1 MGKKITTYNQD
12 ASLSVNDKFLGTDSA
27 TGDTKNFRILEVLEL
42 IEDVASDTTYYKV
55 IPDTFDFEN
64 IPVGYNNAV
73 WVIRNS
79 HDLGGATIT
88 LPSNVTLKHE
98 GGVISNGTI
107 NFNDTLIDCEDRLFF
122 SSITIGTGGII
133 NDKIKVA
140 WFGAVGDDFTDNTAV
155 FNAVSTYLT
164 FRGGGTMSI
173 GEGIYLM
180 SDVFIKGQVTLEGS
194 GHGCIIK
201 AYSAPTQG
209 ILNMI
214 NPEAGIYN
222 VIVDGNNIANIGIR
236 IYNNNAQ
243 GSFVRKCYIKNCNT
257 YSLEVNDVNIVRI
270 EDNWFEQT
278 VLLDGADTSIFH
290 SNVLQDFSG
299 TALKIQVSTANKSAH
314 NLIVSGNWFET
325 LTGSGFT
332 TAIHVDAY
340 DVTITDN
347 HFHLPY
353 TGLIQS
359 ILVDANS
366 DRCRILNNNFQT
378 TGAGKQLI
386 INSGATNTFVMANRT
401 INNTAQYTDNGTD
414 TYIFDGRLVN
424 SNTID
429 YRVLGSNV
437 TELLLDIDNQK
448 IQFGSDANNYFGK
461 SGADMAMS
469 SAVNLILNALGSSV
483 KFNIG
488 GNELFELNA
497 NTNVAII
504 NSNTTTLKEYGQLK
518 SFEFDNVNEKV
529 TIGSVSANDY
539 LGKNAADIELS
550 ANSRAI
556 ITSNGTQLILR
567 SLGING
573 YISPQNP
580 IAVKYYA
587 TVSLP
592 DPTLYPEGTIVFD
605 STIDKL
611 KRTNGTSWDIVGHT
625 PVAAHA
631 DSVAA
636 DVATLVSDFNGLLAK
651 MRTSGIL
658 ST

>member
-1 MGKKITTYNQD
+1 
-12 ASLSVNDKFLGTDSA
+12 
-27 TGDTKNFRILEVLEL
+27 
-42 IEDVASDTTYYKV
+42 
-55 IPDTFDFEN
+55 
-64 IPVGYNNAV
+64 
-73 WVIRNS
+73 
-79 HDLGGATIT
+79 
-88 LPSNVTLKHE
+88 
-98 GGVISNGTI
+98 
-107 NFNDTLIDCEDRLFF
+107 
-122 SSITIGTGGII
+122 
-133 NDKIKVA
+133 
-140 WFGAVGDDFTDNTAV
+140 
-155 FNAVSTYLT
+155 
-164 FRGGGTMSI
+164 
-173 GEGIYLM
+173 
-180 SDVFIKGQVTLEGS
+180 
-194 GHGCIIK
+194 
-201 AYSAPTQG
+201 
-209 ILNMI
+209 
-214 NPEAGIYN
+214 
-222 VIVDGNNIANIGIR
+222 
-236 IYNNNAQ
+236 
-243 GSFVRKCYIKNCNT
+243 
-257 YSLEVNDVNIVRI
+257 
-270 EDNWFEQT
+270 
-278 VLLDGADTSIFH
+278 
-290 SNVLQDFSG
+290 
-299 TALKIQVSTANKSAH
+299 
-314 NLIVSGNWFET
+314 
-325 LTGSGFT
+325 
-332 TAIHVDAY
+332 
-340 DVTITDN
+340 
-347 HFHLPY
+347 
-353 TGLIQS
+353 
-359 ILVDANS
+359 
-366 DRCRILNNNFQT
+366 
-378 TGAGKQLI
+378 
-386 INSGATNTFVMANRT
+386 MANRT